1 MEPAA
6 SCESRDAAPR
16 KAILAVLIGL
26 CVLAAVLRLAGVD
39 RLLPH
44 LPEPDTFL
52 VLQLQSLRHDPAM
65 IPHEE
70 FYERYPLLI
79 ARSLALL
86 PFDLPSEHIDPA
98 AGAAEHLRAAA
109 HPYVEVRTLS
119 ALMGVLLV
127 PLTWL
132 LARRFLG
139 AGGALWAAFFVATSA
154 LHILYSQQGR
164 PHVTHATLALG
175 AVLAALAFHDRPTG
189 ARALLAAA
197 TAGLALAA
205 LQSGAFALAPLAVAL
220 WLSPMGGGGS
230 GSGGRYVRRAL
241 HAGVAVVVAL
251 AIAAPFYP
259 TLPTIEDGRI
269 VLAQRGG
276 HTLDLDRFNG
286 AGLWRSV
293 HLLWMHDPLLVVLC
307 SAGLLV
313 TLMHA
318 ARHFRSSDTRE
329 RGAAYI
335 VLAYVVPYGL
345 VIALQSTIYDRFL
358 IPLLPYIGGASAAL
372 IVWVFTSAA
381 RALDAGV
388 VRTVVLGASALLVA
402 AFPASIA
409 LHYSTVAVAPDTLE
423 QSAAWFANGWRDDA
437 HNPDPERGAIAT
449 SAILNL
455 PLLYSPSALAIDT
468 ADPGSALAP
477 WLAYQRLIPTPADA
491 RDRYDVRVFP
501 SELALES
508 GDKAHGGSR
517 RWLESVR
524 PQYAVLEL
532 TPKMVFIP
540 ALAEL
545 REAVLER
552 GTLVFRSSGDEPN
565 VPFQGPINYQD
576 VKNFVPR
583 ILSARAF
590 GPGIEIYRLAW

>member
-1 MEPAA
+1 M
-6 SCESRDAAPR
+6 
-16 KAILAVLIGL
+16 LVGV

-52 VLQLQSLRHDPAM
+52 VLQMQSLRHDPAM

-86 PFDLPSEHIDPA
+86 PFELPSEHIDPA
-98 AGAAEHLRAAA
+98 ASASEHLRAAA
-109 HPYVEVRTLS
+109 RPYVEVRTLS

-127 PLTWL
+127 PLTWF

-175 AVLAALAFHDRPTG
+175 AVLAALAFHDRPTWV
-189 ARALLAAA
+189 RALLAAA
-197 TAGLALAA
+197 AAGLALAA

-220 WLSPMGGGGS
+220 WLSPMRGGDRGG
-230 GSGGRYVRRAL
+230 YVRRAVR
-241 HAGVAVVVAL
+241 AGVAVVVAL
-251 AIAAPFYP
+251 ALAAPFYP
-259 TLPTIEDGRI
+259 TLPTIENGRI

-276 HTLDLDRFNG
+276 HTMDLDRFNG

-293 HLLWMHDPLLVVLC
+293 HLLWMHDPLLVVLGG
-307 SAGLLV
+307 AGALV
-313 TLMHA
+313 VLICA
-318 ARHFRSSDTRE
+318 AQRFRSCDARARE
-329 RGAAYI
+329 AACI

-358 IPLLPYIGGASAAL
+358 IPLLPYIAGASAAL
-372 IVWVFTSAA
+372 IVWVFESAA
-381 RALDAGV
+381 RTLHAGI
-388 VRTVVLGASALLVA
+388 VRKVVLGGSALLVA
-402 AFPASIA
+402 AFPATIA

-423 QSAAWFANGWRDDA
+423 QSAAWFAGGWRDDA
-437 HNPDPERGAIAT
+437 GNPDPERGAIAT

-455 PLLYSPSALAIDT
+455 PLLYSPNALALDT
-468 ADPGSALAP
+468 ADPGGAMAP
-477 WLAYQRLIPTPADA
+477 WLAYQRLIRTPEGA
-491 RDRYDVRVFP
+491 RDRYDIRVFP

-508 GDKAHGGSR
+508 GDKAQGASR
-517 RWLESVR
+517 RWIESVH

-552 GTLVFRSSGDEPN
+552 GTLVFRSSGDEPS

-590 GPGIEIYRLAW
+590 GPGIEIYRLTW